1 MSDIARFIIFMVV
14 AAAVFVAVVLV
25 TTRRRVKEPE
35 IWVLLLLAFIV
46 VVLGMLFARYAHIF
60 FQPPWWIYYGFPAV
74 TTFLLPP
81 AVLRMTR
88 REVIQYIPLAVLMA
102 PAIHVFFSLF
112 IGWHDYMPF
121 PFYIPSVG
129 ELAQR
134 LR

>member
-1 MSDIARFIIFMVV
+1 LSDIEIYQQLNVPAILVELPKVLDRGNSCQMSDIARFIIFMVV

-88 REVIQYIPLAVLMA
+88 REVIQYIPL
-102 PAIHVFFSLF
+102 
-112 IGWHDYMPF
+112 
-121 PFYIPSVG
+121 
-129 ELAQR
+129 EC
-134 LR
+134 